1 VGKIL
6 TPTFV
11 QILKYGK

>member
-1 VGKIL
+1 MDPIFISEIL

-11 QILKYGK
+11 P